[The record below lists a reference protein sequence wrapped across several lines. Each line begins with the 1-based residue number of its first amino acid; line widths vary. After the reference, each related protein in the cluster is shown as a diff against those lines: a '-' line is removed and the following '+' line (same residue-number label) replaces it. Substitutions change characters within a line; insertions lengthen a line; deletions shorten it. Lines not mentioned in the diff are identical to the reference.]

1 MTTFLGLT
9 VVGLVTGCIYA
20 LTASGLVVTY
30 ITSGVFNFAHGAIG
44 MIAAFTYWQLVVA
57 DHWPAWA
64 GLVAVLAAAAL
75 SGALIEKVLMRP
87 LRGSSPEVSM
97 VVTIGLMLA
106 LLGLATEIWRPS
118 TARIMPQLFAG
129 HTVTI
134 FGIVVTFHQLTVFVA
149 AVAVA
154 VALRLFLYRTGAG
167 IATRAVVDNDQ
178 LAALSGASPARYGQL
193 GWAVGA
199 MLAALAG
206 ILLAPLVTLDAQT
219 LTLLVVDGYAAAMLG
234 RLRNLPLTFA
244 GGLLIGVGVS
254 YAVGYLPGGNVLS
267 DVEPAVPVALLF
279 AFLLAMPQR
288 PRRTPRLAVS
298 ALRVPRV
305 PSLPESLI
313 VAVAFVAIVFV
324 VSGRL
329 SAASLLTAG
338 HGFALAIIALSLVPL
353 TGYSGQPSLCQLTF
367 AGLGAYAMGQVDGGG
382 SLLGLVAAVGL
393 AGAVGAVIALPA
405 LRLQG
410 LYLALATLAFAELMD
425 TEFFGNTNVFGLNLA
440 IFIGRVNLPG
450 ISLQSDQ
457 AYLVMLAVV
466 FAAAAVGVLALRR
479 SVFGRRLAAMG
490 DSAQNAASVGV
501 SINWARLAIFAGSAG
516 LAGLGGALYGGQQG
530 AVGPDD
536 FSFLASLV
544 LVLLV
549 YLGGIRSVAG
559 VFVASMISAILPLV
573 QAHITALSNIAFLF
587 TGLAAISLGRNP
599 NGMIGNASPRE
610 KWRERQARKLP
621 DAPSHGEEQ
630 HVSAAL

>member
-1 MTTFLGLT
+1 
-9 VVGLVTGCIYA
+9 
-20 LTASGLVVTY
+20 
-30 ITSGVFNFAHGAIG
+30 
-44 MIAAFTYWQLVVA
+44 
-57 DHWPAWA
+57 
-64 GLVAVLAAAAL
+64 
-75 SGALIEKVLMRP
+75 
-87 LRGSSPEVSM
+87 
-97 VVTIGLMLA
+97 
-106 LLGLATEIWRPS
+106 
-118 TARIMPQLFAG
+118 
-129 HTVTI
+129 
-134 FGIVVTFHQLTVFVA
+134 
-149 AVAVA
+149 
-154 VALRLFLYRTGAG
+154 
-167 IATRAVVDNDQ
+167 VVDNDQ

-193 GWAVGA
+193 GWAVGS

-244 GGLLIGVGVS
+244 GGLLIGLGVS
-254 YAVGYLPGGNVLS
+254 YAVGYLPGGNILS

-279 AFLLAMPQR
+279 IFLLAMPQR
-288 PRRTPRLAVS
+288 SRRTPRLAPS

-305 PSLPESLI
+305 PGLRESLI
-313 VAVAFVAIVFV
+313 VAAVFVAVVFV

-329 SAASLLTAG
+329 SAASLLTVG
-338 HGFALAIIALSLVPL
+338 HGFAYAIIALSLVPL
-353 TGYSGQPSLCQLTF
+353 IGYSGQPSLCQLTF
-367 AGLGAYAMGQVDGGG
+367 AGLGAYAMGQVAGGG
-382 SLLGLVAAVGL
+382 SLLGLLAAAGL
-393 AGAVGAVIALPA
+393 AAAAGAVIALPA

-425 TEFFGNTNVFGLNLA
+425 TEFFGNTNVLGLNLA

-450 ISLQSDQ
+450 ISLQSGQ

-466 FAAAAVGVLALRR
+466 FAAAAVGILALRR

-501 SINWARLAIFAGSAG
+501 STNWARLAIFAGSAG
-516 LAGLGGALYGGQQG
+516 LAGLGGALYGGQQA

-549 YLGGIRSVAG
+549 YLGGVRSVTG
-559 VFVASMISAILPLV
+559 VFVASMIFAVFPLI
-573 QAHITALSNIAFLF
+573 QSHITALSNIAFLF

-599 NGMIGNASPRE
+599 NGMIGNASPVE
-610 KWRERQARKLP
+610 QWREHRARKRSPELP
-621 DAPSHGEEQ
+621 DASLQREEQ
-630 HVSAAL
+630 HVSPAL